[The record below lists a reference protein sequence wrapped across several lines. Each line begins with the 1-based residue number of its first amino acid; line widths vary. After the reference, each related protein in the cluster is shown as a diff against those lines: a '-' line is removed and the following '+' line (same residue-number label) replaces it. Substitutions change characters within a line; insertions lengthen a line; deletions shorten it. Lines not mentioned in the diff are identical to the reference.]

1 MQKILLP
8 IIVTVLCALAAAPAL
23 AQSQAHVPGFK
34 PSTSGFRFTNSFP
47 AIPYNILVPG
57 IGNIPIGNASNG
69 MCGGMVFATRDYYEA
84 GYLAPPPN
92 ATPPTGGPLYNHLS
106 RRLFDSFNLPGG
118 PLTYLFLMNW
128 DLPDHETVASN
139 AGLAPRGRAWRM
151 IMEEWPKIKADL
163 DQGRLSPMALIRLKS
178 NSILDMGK
186 NHQVLAY
193 GYTLNGNDLVI
204 NVYDPN
210 YPGNDNVTI
219 SLNIGDPQHTT
230 DVHDST
236 GEPVLCFFQP
246 GYTYVEPPAPH
257 PSSAKLTGDFNGDG
271 KTDVAL
277 TGPAGWNTL
286 PVAFSNGNGGFTV
299 TNSFVGDFAAW
310 ASDRRAVKLTGDFNG
325 DGKTDVALTGPAGWN
340 TLPVAFSNGDGSFTV
355 TNIFIGDF
363 AAWSS
368 QRDVSRMTGD
378 FNGDGKT
385 DIALTGPNGW
395 GSMPVAFS
403 NGNGSF
409 TVTNHWISGF
419 ASFAADVNSTKL
431 TGDFNGDGRT
441 DVALTGPSVWNTL
454 PVAFSNGNGAFTV
467 TNLFIGDFAAWA
479 SNQQAVKLVGDL
491 NGDGKTDIALTGPM
505 SWGSVPVAFSNGNGT
520 FTVTNLANQNFAS
533 WASIPSAKAL
543 TGDFN
548 GDGKTD
554 IALTGPSGWDSI
566 PVAFSNGDGSFTALS
581 LLTNQ
586 FPDWASSPYATKLLG
601 DFNGDGKTDV
611 ALTGQDGWATLP
623 VAFSNGNGSF
633 AVTNQLI
640 ASFASWS
647 VERPL

>member
-1 MQKILLP
+1 MKKILLP
-8 IIVTVLCALAAAPAL
+8 IIGAVLCALAVSPAL
-23 AQSQAHVPGFK
+23 AQSQVRVPGFK
-34 PSTSGFRFTNSFP
+34 PSTSGFRFTNQFP
-47 AIPYNILVPG
+47 AIPYTINVAG
-57 IGNIPIGNASNG
+57 INMPIGNASNG

-84 GYLAPPPN
+84 GYLTPPPN
-92 ATPPTGGPLYNHLS
+92 VTPPTGGPLYNYLS

-118 PLTYLFLMNW
+118 PLTYLHLMNPH
-128 DLPDHETVASN
+128 LPDHETWLSN
-139 AGLAPRGRAWRM
+139 AGLAPRGRAWVM
-151 IMEEWPKIKADL
+151 IMQEWPKIKADL
-163 DQGRLSPMALIRLKS
+163 DRGRLSPMALIHV
-178 NSILDMGK
+178 NSENALDMGN

-204 NVYDPN
+204 NLYDPN
-210 YPGNDNVTI
+210 EQGDDNVTI

-230 DVHDST
+230 EVRSST
-236 GEPVLCFFQP
+236 GRPVFCFFQP
-246 GYTYVEPPAPH
+246 GYTYVEPPAPY

-299 TNSFVGDFAAW
+299 TNRFVGDFAAW

-325 DGKTDVALTGPAGWN
+325 DGKTDVALTGPPGWN
-340 TLPVAFSNGDGSFTV
+340 TLPIAFSNGDGSFTV
-355 TNIFIGDF
+355 TNTFIGDF

-368 QRDVSRMTGD
+368 QRDVSRLTGD

-385 DIALTGPNGW
+385 DIALIGPKGW
-395 GSMPVAFS
+395 ATMPVAFS

-409 TVTNHWISGF
+409 TVTNFGINGF

-454 PVAFSNGNGAFTV
+454 PVAFSNGNGTFTV
-467 TNLFIGDFAAWA
+467 TNLYIGDFAAWA
-479 SNQQAVKLVGDL
+479 SDQQAAKLV
-491 NGDGKTDIALTGPM
+491 
-505 SWGSVPVAFSNGNGT
+505 
-520 FTVTNLANQNFAS
+520 
-533 WASIPSAKAL
+533 
-543 TGDFN
+543 GDFN

-554 IALTGPSGWDSI
+554 IALTGSASWDSMPVAFSNGNGSFNVTNRSGVFAFWARTPYATKLTGDFNGDGKTDVALTGPPGRAEL
-566 PVAFSNGDGSFTALS
+566 PVAFSNGDGSFTTITMPAPGFS
-581 LLTNQ
+581 S
-586 FPDWASSPYATKLLG
+586 WASDPYAAKLLG

-611 ALTGQDGWATLP
+611 ALTGPAWWNTLP

-633 AVTNQLI
+633 AITNQPI
-640 ASFASWS
+640 VDFASWS
-647 VERPL
+647 AERPL